1 MYPQTIASRESLLTP
16 VNNFAATLLSNI
28 TATQTTIPIS
38 TKQIGSVVLPPYGVV
53 SIGREVVLYTA
64 INNVGPQ
71 LLNCVRGYDGTVAVP
86 HSTGEKVEVRWV
98 AAHHNELANLLYTLQ
113 VVLGAG
119 VTDGNAQLGN
129 NYQFANLATK
139 LALTLPEIRHVT
151 PATTNWSFQH
161 YRKRVVSVQLY
172 EWDSLNSIYHEFTS
186 PNHQQVSTT
195 AAPSTVTIDTLPSEK
210 EGIIVIN

>member
-1 MYPQTIASRESLLTP
+1 MFPNTLVSRNALHTP
-16 VNNFAATLLSNI
+16 VNNFAATLLANI

-38 TKQIGSVVLPPYGVV
+38 TKQIGSVVLPSYGMV
-53 SIGREVVLYTA
+53 SIGREIVLYTA

-86 HSTGEKVEVRWV
+86 HTTREKVEVRWV
-98 AAHHNELANLLYTLQ
+98 AAHHNELADLLYTLQ
-113 VVLGAG
+113 MVLGAG
-119 VTDGNAQLGN
+119 VTDGNGQLGN

-139 LALTLPEIRHVT
+139 LSLTLPEVIQIS

-186 PNHQQVSTT
+186 PCHQEVSTSP
-195 AAPSTVTIDTLPSEK
+195 APSTVTFDTLSSAK
-210 EGIIVIN
+210 EGVIVVS